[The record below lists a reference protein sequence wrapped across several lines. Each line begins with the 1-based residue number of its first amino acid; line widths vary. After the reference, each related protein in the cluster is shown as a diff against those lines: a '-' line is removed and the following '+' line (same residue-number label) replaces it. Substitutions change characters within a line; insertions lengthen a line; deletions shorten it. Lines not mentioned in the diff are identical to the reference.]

1 MSENREL
8 MRKYSDIVV
17 EAEVISEGP
26 YDSKV
31 AVSATDPKRVQV
43 APNVQNK
50 VVQYDRQ
57 QQAVDAANSEIRRR
71 ENPNASK
78 IGDTIG
84 GTLGDVVAGTRA
96 AWDSGVN
103 AFKGKTAPIADP
115 AKPIDVIPDPRR
127 GTSTPRLPQA
137 GGAPGQRVPQAP
149 QATRPVAPDPTQANR
164 SEPNTQPTSRP
175 AVDLGLTDADRARPW
190 PRNPDGSINL
200 DARESAGE
208 AMRKL
213 ADIVSEAKDPENV
226 KKSAND
232 LMKPYK

>member
-31 AVSATDPKRVQV
+31 AVTANDAKRVQV

-71 ENPNASK
+71 ENPTASG

-84 GTLGDVVAGTRA
+84 GALGDVIAGGRA

-103 AFKGKTAPIADP
+103 AFKNKTAPIPDP
-115 AKPIDVIPDPRR
+115 AKPVDVIPDPKR
-127 GTSTPRLPQA
+127 GTSTPRLPQT
-137 GGAPGQRVPQAP
+137 GGAPGPRVPQAGTP
-149 QATRPVAPDPTQANR
+149 LAPTLNPAPSGTRTPT
-164 SEPNTQPTSRP
+164 
-175 AVDLGLTDADRARPW
+175 VDLGITDADMRNA
-190 PRNPDGSINL
+190 PRNPDGSVNL
-200 DARESAGE
+200 NARESAGE
-208 AMRKL
+208 TMSKL

-226 KKSAND
+226 KKSSKD